1 VLRTAWTLAVLA
13 MIAIAVGCETVE
25 DPLPPQ
31 SALNVDITDSAIATQ
46 LSPLPSPQV
55 VTWKVEELSASGIT
69 GFDGTYSFMHS
80 GPCAYQLN
88 VLAPVSFVNACR
100 TSGLTLHPATHTAG
114 ATFRITLSRLEVRAA
129 ARPDLSSSGDP
140 DGDGIPSSGDNC
152 PIVPNPDQANVNAGD
167 ETLAAGDACSLDD
180 STGSPTV
187 GDQDLDG
194 LSDFVDNCLW
204 YPNPL
209 APGDTDPA
217 DSNGDGIGDACE
229 RIAPVVI
236 ANGTVTIACDGVDF
250 TTIPSAISFFRLDFG
265 RPGVLT
271 CDAGFTGCQLDP
283 SKIRLSAV
291 GSLATFP
298 CHQVP

>member
-1 VLRTAWTLAVLA
+1 MLRVAWTLAVLA
-13 MIAIAVGCETVE
+13 MIGIAVGCETVE

-69 GFDGTYSFMHS
+69 GFDGTYSFMNA

-88 VLAPVSFVNACR
+88 VLAPVPFVNACR
-100 TSGLTLHPATHTAG
+100 TSGLTLHPATRSTS

-140 DGDGIPSSGDNC
+140 DGDGIPTSGDNC
-152 PIVPNPDQANVNAGD
+152 PIVPNPDQANVNEGS
-167 ETLAAGDACSLDD
+167 ETLQAGDACSSDD
-180 STGSPTV
+180 TTGSPTV

-194 LSDFVDNCLW
+194 LSDVVDNCLW

-209 APGDTDPA
+209 APGETEPL
-217 DSNGDGIGDACE
+217 DSNHDGIGDACE
-229 RIAPVVI
+229 RIAPVVFP
-236 ANGTVTIACDGVDF
+236 NGTVTIECDGVDF
-250 TTIPSAISFFRLDFG
+250 TTIPSTVSFFRMDFG

-283 SKIRLSAV
+283 SKVRLST
-291 GSLATFP
+291 SSSTNTFP
-298 CHQVP
+298 CHQAP